1 MNIIPKMSGAALT
14 DDKLI
19 LETLLNSEIGKKAI
33 ADRQK
38 DVLAFRTSAAKKL
51 AELDAAAGASFPKLR
66 AAREAAEAEAIAAE
80 RRWREACDR
89 AQQARQAI
97 STASFAHDA
106 ALREAEAK
114 LLSTAHPEIALFVS
128 EMDDAHEACFR
139 QFGYSNGSETNRIT
153 GKRVDYTVNNAA
165 SIQARQHAIREA
177 QERARQM
184 RLEPD
189 QTTVPARLQELRNG
203 LPAIKGLE
211 W

>member
-14 DDKLI
+14 DDKMI
-19 LETLLNSEIGKKAI
+19 LETLLNSDIGKKAI

-51 AELDAAAGASFPKLR
+51 AELDAAAAVSFPKLR

-80 RRWREACDR
+80 RRWCEARNR

-97 STASFAHDA
+97 SSASFAHDA

-114 LLSTAHPEIALFVS
+114 LLSTAHPEISLFLS
-128 EMDDAHEACFR
+128 EMDDAWDACFK
-139 QFGYSNGSETNRIT
+139 QFGYHNGSETNRIT
-153 GKRVDYTVNNAA
+153 GKRVEYTASNAA
-165 SIQARQHAIREA
+165 SIQARQSAIREA
-177 QERARQM
+177 QQLARLM

-189 QTTVPARLQELRNG
+189 QSTVSARLQELRNG
-203 LPAIKGLE
+203 LPAIKGLD